1 MADVYKLA
9 PIILKNEGGY
19 VNHPNDKGG
28 PTNMGVTIATWKK
41 VGYDKDGDGD
51 IDVDDLKLLSNEDV
65 VSRVLKP
72 HYWDKWKADQI
83 KNQSIAN
90 IVVDWAWGS
99 GTWGIKFPQRIL
111 GVADDGVVGPKTLAA
126 INNYPD
132 QSELFK
138 KLWLRRKQH
147 FDDIVK
153 ADPTQKVFLKG
164 WLNRLSSFKYSI
176 I

>member
-1 MADVYKLA
+1 MADVNKLA
-9 PIILKNEGGY
+9 PIILKWEGGY

-28 PTNMGVTIATWKK
+28 ATNKGVTIATWRK

-65 VSRVLKP
+65 VSRVMKP
-72 HYWDKWKADQI
+72 HYWDRWKADQI
-83 KNQSIAN
+83 NNQSVAN
-90 IVVDWAWGS
+90 IVVDWTWGS
-99 GTWGIKFPQRIL
+99 GVWGIKYPQRIL
-111 GVADDGVVGPKTLAA
+111 GVKDDGVVGAKTLAA

-147 FDDIVK
+147 FEDIVK
-153 ADPTQKVFLKG
+153 ANPSQKAFIKG
-164 WLNRLSSFKYSI
+164 WLNRLNDFKFYI
-176 I
+176 

>member
-1 MADVYKLA
+1 MANVNKLA
-9 PIILKNEGGY
+9 PIILKWEGGY

-28 PTNMGVTIATWKK
+28 PTNKGVTIATWRK

-51 IDVDDLKLLSNEDV
+51 IDIDDLKLLSNEDIV
-65 VSRVLKP
+65 NRVLKP
-72 HYWDKWKADQI
+72 FYWDKWKADQI

-90 IVVDWAWGS
+90 LVVDWVWGS

-111 GVADDGVVGPKTLAA
+111 EVKDDGIVGPKTLDTL
-126 INNYPD
+126 NNYPD

-147 FDDIVK
+147 FEDIVK
-153 ADPTQKVFLKG
+153 ADPTQDVFLKG
-164 WLNRLSSFKYSI
+164 WLNRLNDFKYTI
-176 I
+176 

>member
-28 PTNMGVTIATWKK
+28 PTNKGVTIATWRK

-51 IDVDDLKLLSNEDV
+51 IDVDDLKLLTTEDV
-65 VSRVLKP
+65 VNRVLKP

-90 IVVDWAWGS
+90 LVVDWTWGS
-99 GTWGIKFPQRIL
+99 GAWGIKYPQMIL
-111 GVADDGVVGPKTLAA
+111 GVVADGVVGPKTLAA

-147 FDDIVK
+147 FEDIVK
-153 ADPTQKVFLKG
+153 ADPSQKVFLKG
-164 WLNRLSSFKYSI
+164 WLNRLNDFKYMP
-176 I
+176 

>member
-1 MADVYKLA
+1 MFKY
-9 PIILKNEGGY
+9 EGGY
-19 VNHPNDKGG
+19 NNHPNDKGG
-28 PTNMGVTIATWKK
+28 ATNKGVTIATWKK
-41 VGYDKDGDGD
+41 VGYDKDSDGD
-51 IDVDDLKLLSNEDV
+51 IDIDDLKLLSNEDV

-99 GTWGIKFPQRIL
+99 GVWGIKYPQRIL

-147 FDDIVK
+147 FEDIVK
-153 ADPTQKVFLKG
+153 ADPTQAVFLKG
-164 WLNRLSSFKYSI
+164 WLNRLNDFKYHL
-176 I
+176 